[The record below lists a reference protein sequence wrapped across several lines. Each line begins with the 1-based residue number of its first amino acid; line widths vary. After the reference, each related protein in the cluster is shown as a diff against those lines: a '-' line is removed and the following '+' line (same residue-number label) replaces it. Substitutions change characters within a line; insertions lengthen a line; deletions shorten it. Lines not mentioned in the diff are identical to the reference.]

1 MRKLIVFTL
10 ILLSSI
16 CIYGKVVASFEE
28 ISKPQMMSINEDYL
42 LITEG
47 HSIFVYSTK
56 DYSLIKKFGRAGE
69 GPKEFK
75 ISRFGTPMIAYFYK
89 NEIFVSSDSKIS
101 FFSHTG
107 NFIKEMKIPPFTLFR
122 PFMNQYVATGTSTNN
137 DNQNVL
143 VINLH
148 NSNLKKIKELYKS
161 DMSIGPNAFF
171 TYPISNFSFEPY
183 KNNLFIVRGKE
194 GFVIEVLSK
203 EGKTLYTIKKDFEKI
218 KVSNEYRN
226 KTFKS
231 FETNPNFKQFSEF
244 FKKRTKF
251 KKYYPAI
258 QDIRVTDDRIYVIT
272 FKKQKGKTRCV
283 VLDLKGKELKK
294 VWVPYPELHGMDY
307 LPEYDIF
314 NKKFY
319 ILIENEDEEL
329 WELHVINL

>member
-1 MRKLIVFTL
+1 MKKTIILTLI
-10 ILLSSI
+10 ILLSLHTF
-16 CIYGKVVASFEE
+16 GKVVASLED
-28 ISKPQMMSINEDYL
+28 ISKPQMISISKDYI

-47 HSIFVYSTK
+47 HSIFVYSKK
-56 DYSLIKKFGRAGE
+56 DYTLTKKFGKAGE

-75 ISRFGTPMIAYFYK
+75 VSPFGMPMIAYFHK
-89 NEIFVSSDSKIS
+89 DKIFVSSDSKIS
-101 FFSHTG
+101 YFSSTG
-107 NFIKEMKIPPFTLFR
+107 DFIKEMRIPPFTVFR
-122 PFMNQYVATGTSTNN
+122 PFMDQYVATGKGINK
-137 DNQNVL
+137 DNKSVL
-143 VINLH
+143 TINLH
-148 NSNLKKIKELYKS
+148 DSNLNKIKELYKS
-161 DMSIGPNAFF
+161 DMSMGPDAFF

-183 KNNLFIVRGKE
+183 NDKLFIVRGKE

-203 EGKTLYTIKKDFEKI
+203 EGKTLYTIKKDFNKI
-218 KVSNEYRN
+218 KVPKEYKD

-231 FETNPNFKQFSEF
+231 FETNSRFKQFAEF

-258 QDIRVTDDRIYVIT
+258 QDIKVTDDRIYVIT
-272 FKKQKGKTRCV
+272 FKKQKGKTECV
-283 VLDLKGKELKK
+283 ILDLKGKELKK

-319 ILIENEDEEL
+319 ILIENEDKEV